1 MNISIKLINRGTIF
15 RICRQRDELQG
26 QREGPLRSGRC
37 VPLRD
42 AEGGAGPGSTG
53 PGSQA
58 ELLEESASGPVP
70 TYGQQAGHEVVRQQK
85 GSDEGTNQAKGCRSL
100 GHPSLFQFSVSP
112 SSKIASPSATGNDEI
127 SISCLDSGCFII
139 MFDPRYIILS
149 IDRVINDLCQ
159 FFIDD

>member
-1 MNISIKLINRGTIF
+1 MKTTNISIKLVERYLC
-15 RICRQRDELQG
+15 ICRQRDELQG

-42 AEGGAGPGSTG
+42 AEGGAGPGSAG

-70 TYGQQAGHEVVRQQK
+70 AYGQQAGHEVVRQQK

-112 SSKIASPSATGNDEI
+112 SSHIPNRFTLTGN
-127 SISCLDSGCFII
+127 
-139 MFDPRYIILS
+139 R
-149 IDRVINDLCQ
+149 
-159 FFIDD
+159 

>member
-1 MNISIKLINRGTIF
+1 MVNRGTIF

-42 AEGGAGPGSTG
+42 AEGGAGPGSAG

-70 TYGQQAGHEVVRQQK
+70 AYGQQAGHEVVRQQK

-112 SSKIASPSATGNDEI
+112 SSHIPNRFTLTGNTDEI
-127 SISCLDSGCFII
+127 SISRLDSGCFLI
-139 MFDPRYIILS
+139 MFDT
-149 IDRVINDLCQ
+149 
-159 FFIDD
+159 

>member
-1 MNISIKLINRGTIF
+1 MVNDGTIF

-70 TYGQQAGHEVVRQQK
+70 TYGQQAGHEVVREQK

-112 SSKIASPSATGNDEI
+112 FNQIASPRQAIDFVSRFWMLSNHVR
-127 SISCLDSGCFII
+127 S
-139 MFDPRYIILS
+139 FDT
-149 IDRVINDLCQ
+149 
-159 FFIDD
+159 

>member
-1 MNISIKLINRGTIF
+1 MVNRND
-15 RICRQRDELQG
+15 ICRQRDELQG

-112 SSKIASPSATGNDEI
+112 SSQIASP
-127 SISCLDSGCFII
+127 
-139 MFDPRYIILS
+139 
-149 IDRVINDLCQ
+149 
-159 FFIDD
+159 